1 MSRTKKS
8 AWNFG
13 SGLVFTGVSLA
24 VGMFS
29 TPWLLHWLGA
39 EVFGAYRVLTDYAAY
54 LAVLD
59 LGLAGALMARLAV
72 ALGQRNAEGTR
83 ALVAAG
89 LRLYLIPTALI
100 MGVAALWIAV
110 LPRLMANETIGAGRL
125 RLAGLIFVIPALL
138 TPLIVFR
145 LVAESQQRAY
155 LISLLLTGQS
165 LATTVLLVLAAW
177 LGWGL
182 LGQVAA
188 YAVVQIVYSLV
199 VCFSIA
205 HQYPG
210 VFRQRPAVEVKRD
223 LWSLNWP
230 TFVFNLTGRIGL
242 LTDNLVVAWALG
254 PAAVASFF
262 LTQRLATIALGQLQG
277 IGNATWAGLVEL
289 HAQGQEENF
298 RARLLELTSLVSSLS
313 ICVLG
318 PIAAYNHFFIDKWV
332 GAANYAGGA
341 VSLVACVN
349 MWFWAVFSL
358 WGWPINGTGQV
369 GRWVPY
375 AVAFAAV
382 NLLVSIVGV
391 IKFGLIGPLAGTLAG
406 FVLVQS
412 WAMTRVLGQLFG
424 FRAVLLWRSAL
435 SPFLW
440 GAPFLVLLWLVGR
453 WHTPNGWLMLLAEMA
468 AAGTLGLL
476 LWWTFGLP
484 AERRSMWWGRVKIAI
499 GR

>member
-1 MSRTKKS
+1 MSRTQKS

-24 VGMFS
+24 VGIFS

-39 EVFGAYRVLTDYAAY
+39 EQFGAYRVLTDYAAY
-54 LAVLD
+54 FAVLD

-72 ALGQRNAEGTR
+72 ALGQRNEAGTR

-100 MGVAALWIAV
+100 VVVAALWIAV
-110 LPRLMANETIGAGRL
+110 LPRLMANETIGADRL
-125 RLAGLIFVIPALL
+125 RLAGLIFIVPALL
-138 TPLIVFR
+138 TPLVVFR

-165 LATTVLLVLAAW
+165 LATTILLVVAAW
-177 LGWGL
+177 MGWGL
-182 LGQVAA
+182 LGQVTA
-188 YAVVQIVYSLV
+188 YAAVQIVYSLA
-199 VCFSIA
+199 VCFTIA

-210 VFRQRPAVEVKRD
+210 VFRQRAEPEVKRD
-223 LWSLNWP
+223 LWTLNWP
-230 TFVFNLTGRIGL
+230 TFIFNLTGRIGL

-289 HAQGQEENF
+289 HAQGQDENF

-318 PIAAYNHFFIDKWV
+318 PIAAYNHFFIERWV
-332 GAANYAGGA
+332 GAANFAGGA
-341 VSLVACVN
+341 VSILACVN
-349 MWFWAVFSL
+349 VWFWAVFSL
-358 WGWPINGTGQV
+358 WGWPINGTGNV
-369 GRWVPY
+369 RRWVPY
-375 AVAFAAV
+375 AIAFAAV
-382 NLLVSIVGV
+382 NLVVSIVGV
-391 IKFGLIGPLAGTLAG
+391 IKFGLVGPLAGTLAG

-412 WAMTRVLGQLFG
+412 WAMTMVLGRLFG
-424 FRAVLLWRSAL
+424 FRASGLWRAAL

-440 GAPFLVLLWLVGR
+440 GAPFLVLLWVAVR
-453 WHTPNGWLMLLAEMA
+453 WHAPNGWVMLLAEMA
-468 AAGTLGLL
+468 AAGALGLA
-476 LWWTFGLP
+476 LWWVFGLP
-484 AERRSMWWGRVKIAI
+484 AERRSMWWGRVKIAV